1 MGPSQPVT
9 DLPQY
14 QTLALDWKA
23 PGVLGLTLNRP
34 EERNAIDMTVHRELV
49 ECLHRLQY
57 VPDVG
62 AVLLGGAGPV
72 FCAGGSMQMIQEFAD
87 ADWRASIRS
96 LEQAVRIVQELLMV
110 RPPVVAAVQGAAIGL
125 GATLALLC
133 DVIVVAQDVVIA
145 DTHVKAGI
153 VAGDGG
159 TLIWPAVLGPARA
172 KEYLMT
178 GRRVSAND
186 AERWGLVNHV
196 VAPEQLEQRALE
208 VATELAGGARQA
220 IAWTK
225 QVVNATL
232 LREVM
237 TQLPLAISLEART
250 MQQPDMLEGTAA
262 FLERRAPRWP
272 SNEREG

>member
-1 MGPSQPVT
+1 MTLQ
-9 DLPQY
+9 QY
-14 QTLALDWKA
+14 QTIALQWKA
-23 PGVLGLTLNRP
+23 PGVLEMTLNRP
-34 EERNAIDMTVHRELV
+34 SERNAVDLEMHRELV
-49 ECLHRLQY
+49 DCLHHLQD
-57 VPDVG
+57 VPDLG
-62 AVLLGGAGPV
+62 AVLLTGAGSV
-72 FCAGGSMQMIQEFAD
+72 FCAGGSMEMIQDFATG
-87 ADWRASIRS
+87 DWRASIRS

-110 RPPVVAAVQGAAIGL
+110 RAPVIAAVQGAAIGL

-133 DVIVVAQDVVIA
+133 DVIVIADNAVIA

-178 GRRVSAND
+178 GRRVSAHD

-196 VAPEQLEQRALE
+196 VAPDELDARALE
-208 VATELAGGARQA
+208 LAVELAGGARQA

-225 QVVNATL
+225 QIVNATL

-237 TQLPLAISLEART
+237 SQMPLAISLEART

-272 SNEREG
+272 SNEPEAN

>member
-1 MGPSQPVT
+1 MTEFPN
-9 DLPQY
+9 Y
-14 QTLALDWKA
+14 ETLSLAWRA
-23 PGVLGLTLNRP
+23 PGVLGLTFNRP
-34 EERNAIDMTVHRELV
+34 QERNAVDMTMHRELV
-49 ECLHRLQY
+49 ECLHGLQ
-57 VPDVG
+57 DISDLG
-62 AVLLGGAGPV
+62 AVLLTGSGKT
-72 FCAGGSMQMIQEFAD
+72 FCAGGSMEMIQDFAT

-96 LEQAVRIVQELLMV
+96 LEQAVRLVQELLMV
-110 RPPVVAAVQGAAIGL
+110 RPPVIAAVQGAAIGL

-133 DVIVVAQDVVIA
+133 DVIVMAEDAVIA

-178 GRRVSAND
+178 GRKVSAND

-196 VAPEQLEQRALE
+196 VSPEQLQDRALE
-208 VATELAGGARQA
+208 LAVELAGGARQA

-237 TQLPLAISLEART
+237 SQMPLAVSLEART

-262 FLERRAPRWP
+262 FLERRPPRWP
-272 SNEREG
+272 SNEPEQS